1 MLAVYMGYWGMG
13 IITPQGTLWSMQ
25 ANMTDLMP
33 SVAPLRRKM
42 SFGLLGGTEPS
53 RLVMKSA
60 MCCLISDTPW
70 EFVYVPRERM
80 REREKKRGRE
90 EK

>member
-1 MLAVYMGYWGMG
+1 
-13 IITPQGTLWSMQ
+13 
-25 ANMTDLMP
+25 MTDLMP

-70 EFVYVPRERM
+70 EFVYVPRERT